1 MNWFQLSKVDILKKL
16 QVEEDVG
23 LAEEERKK
31 RLSENG
37 FNLLSG
43 EKTEGKL
50 KKFFSRTRRR
60 SWNL

>member
-31 RLSENG
+31 DYQKMVLTYYLEKKLREN
-37 FNLLSG
+37 
-43 EKTEGKL
+43 
-50 KKFFSRTRRR
+50 
-60 SWNL
+60 